1 MYGVQNPLSTR
12 VMANNPDCVL
22 LQHAISLAEVTNS
35 VSYSEILSPLN
46 R

>member
-12 VMANNPDCVL
+12 VMANNLDCVL
-22 LQHAISLAEVTNS
+22 HQHAINLAEVTNS
-35 VSYSEILSPLN
+35 VSYSEMLSHLN

>member
-1 MYGVQNPLSTR
+1 MYGVQNPLSAR

-22 LQHAISLAEVTNS
+22 HQHVISLAEMINS
-35 VSYSEILSPLN
+35 VSYSEILSRLN

>member
-12 VMANNPDCVL
+12 VMANNPDYVL
-22 LQHAISLAEVTNS
+22 HQHAISLAEVINS
-35 VSYSEILSPLN
+35 VSYSEILSRLN